1 VVPVPT
7 LAGRI
12 TRQAAGVV
20 DEGRSVAPNPSVTVG
35 IPTWNRSGLL
45 REALDSVLAQT
56 LRDIEVFVFDDGST
70 DDTAEV
76 MASYDDPR
84 VRYVRNERNLG
95 HPDNV
100 TQILSAGTAPYV
112 AMLFDDDVMFP
123 DHLERTV
130 ALLDAYPDAAAA
142 HTAYELWT
150 GDGGRHPMLLTDI
163 DRAGVDRAGVDRA
176 GVVEET
182 ADVFLPRLVRRAPR
196 VWVATALMRR
206 DRVAGLDFRA
216 ADEPATDVMFWMR
229 VALRGTIVYDPTPT
243 ACLRVTEGYSS
254 ENQFLAIDGDGF
266 FQPTF
271 TTVRAYQKVY
281 SRFRREHR
289 AQLPRRL
296 VLRLLA
302 EETRTRHGLLQAVVR
317 RRLPGLRP
325 GRDLLPLLRE
335 ALVIDPS
342 IAVDPLFLARLVG
355 ERRRAGFTARPVER
369 PARP

>member
-1 VVPVPT
+1 M
-7 LAGRI
+7 
-12 TRQAAGVV
+12 
-20 DEGRSVAPNPSVTVG
+20 EPSPRVTVG
-35 IPTWNRSGLL
+35 IPTWNRSALL

-100 TQILSAGTAPYV
+100 TQILTAGTAPYV

-130 ALLDAYPDAAAA
+130 AMLDAHPSAAAA

-150 GDGGRHPMLLTDI
+150 GDGGRHPLPLTD
-163 DRAGVDRAGVDRA
+163 VDHA

-182 ADVFLPRLVRRAPR
+182 AEVFLPRLVHKAPR

-206 DRVAGLDFRA
+206 SKVAHLDFRE

-229 VALRGTIVYDPTPT
+229 VALEGTIVYDPTPT

-254 ENQFLAIDGDGF
+254 ENQFLAIDEHGF

-271 TTVRAYQKVY
+271 GTVRAYQKVY
-281 SRFRREHR
+281 SLFRHENHARISRRLRFR
-289 AQLPRRL
+289 
-296 VLRLLA
+296 LLL
-302 EETRTRHGLLQAVVR
+302 EETRTRHGLLQAVIR

-325 GRDLLPLLRE
+325 ARDLLPLLRE
-335 ALVIDPS
+335 ATAIDPTVL
-342 IAVDPLFLARLVG
+342 VDPIVLLRLVG
-355 ERRRAGFTARPVER
+355 ERCRSRPTGTSLDHIPV
-369 PARP
+369 PARPS